1 MDYYK
6 LLDFATDLGYELSKC
21 GAETYRV
28 EESITRILTAYN
40 VESEV
45 FAIPNCIIVSIT
57 SPEGHPLTYMRR
69 IGFHGNDLDGVAL
82 FTGLSRRI
90 CAEKPDPEEAMV
102 LLEETRRSRN
112 QHHWAVIL
120 LGYFLAS
127 GGFSVFFGGNLLD
140 GLAGGLAGLVV
151 GLFQMFM
158 DRLKTNAFFQTLLSA
173 IPLAL
178 IPYALGAAGI
188 IQNPDAS
195 VIGTVMVL
203 IPGLLF
209 TNAMRD
215 IIFGDTNS
223 GVNRII
229 QVLLIAIAIACGTAV
244 AWSAASSLWGTPVS
258 SSMLDHS
265 LFIECIACGVGA
277 VGFCF
282 LFNIHNLGILF
293 CTTGGILTWI
303 VHCLLIQA
311 GIPEMGAVLLASI
324 FAAIYAEV
332 MARRR
337 KCPAIGYLIL
347 GLISLI
353 PGASLYYTISHIL
366 KSEMSAFADRGL
378 KTIAIAG
385 LMAAGILLVSTSVRM
400 MNEGKKHRMERK
412 KKLP

>member
-28 EESITRILTAYN
+28 EESVTRILTAYE

-45 FAIPNCIIVSIT
+45 FAIPNCLIVSIT

-69 IGFHGNDLDGVAL
+69 IGFHGNDLDGVTL
-82 FTGLSRRI
+82 FTSLSRRI
-90 CAEKPDPEEAMV
+90 CAEKPDPEEAMQ

-112 QHHWAVIL
+112 QHHWAIVL
-120 LGYFLAS
+120 LGYMLAS
-127 GGFSVFFGGNLLD
+127 SAFSVFFGGNLMD
-140 GLAGGLAGLVV
+140 GLAGGIAGLVV
-151 GLFQMFM
+151 GLLQLFM
-158 DRLKTNAFFQTLLSA
+158 DRLKTNTFFQTLLSA

-178 IPYALGAAGI
+178 IPYGMGAAGI
-188 IQNPDAS
+188 ITNPDAA

-223 GVNRII
+223 GVNRIM
-229 QVLLIAIAIACGTAV
+229 QVLLIAIAIACGTGV
-244 AWSAASSLWGTPVS
+244 AWSMADRFWGAPVS
-258 SSMLDHS
+258 VAMINHS
-265 LFIECIACGVGA
+265 LFIQCLACLFGA

-282 LFNIHNLGILF
+282 LFNIHRLGILF
-293 CTTGGILTWI
+293 CTIGGILTWV
-303 VHCLLIQA
+303 VHCVAMMLGA
-311 GIPEMGAVLLASI
+311 EEMAAVLIASI
-324 FAAIYAEV
+324 FAATYAEI

-337 KCPAIGYLIL
+337 KCPAIGYLII

-353 PGASLYYTISHIL
+353 PGSSLYYTINFAIQGQ
-366 KSEMSAFADRGL
+366 MSQFADRGMR
-378 KTIAIAG
+378 TIAIAG

-400 MNEGKKHRMERK
+400 SNEWKKHKLKHK
-412 KKLP
+412 KSK

>member
-1 MDYYK
+1 MDYYR

-28 EESITRILTAYN
+28 EESVTRILTAYG

-45 FAIPNCIIVSIT
+45 FAIPNCLIVSIT
-57 SPEGHPLTYMRR
+57 SPDGHPLTYMRR
-69 IGFHGNDLDGVAL
+69 IGFHGNDLDGVSL
-82 FTGLSRRI
+82 FTALSRRV
-90 CAEKPDPEEAMV
+90 CAEKPDPEEAMA
-102 LLEETRRSRN
+102 LLEQTRCSRN

-120 LGYFLAS
+120 LGYFLAA

-140 GLAGGLAGLVV
+140 GLAGGLAGMVV
-151 GLFQMFM
+151 GVFQMFM

-178 IPYALGAAGI
+178 IPYGLGALGL
-188 IQNPDAS
+188 IQNPDAA

-229 QVLLIAIAIACGTAV
+229 QVLLIAIAIACGTGV
-244 AWSAASSLWGTPVS
+244 AWFIASQLWGAPVS
-258 SSMLDHS
+258 VAMADHN
-265 LFIECIACGVGA
+265 LLIQCLACGCGA

-282 LFNIHNLGILF
+282 LFNIHNLGIAF
-293 CTTGGILTWI
+293 CATGGVLTWI
-303 VHCLLIQA
+303 VHCISIMLGAAEL
-311 GIPEMGAVLLASI
+311 PAVLIASI

-353 PGASLYYTISHIL
+353 PGASLYYTISHII
-366 KSEMSAFADRGL
+366 KGEMAAFADRGL

-400 MNEGKKHRMERK
+400 INEGKKHRMEKK

>member
-28 EESITRILTAYN
+28 EESITRILTSYG

-45 FAIPNCIIVSIT
+45 FAIPNCLIVSIT

-69 IGFHGNDLDGVAL
+69 IGFHGNDLDGVTL
-82 FTGLSRRI
+82 FTSLSRRI

-102 LLEETRRSRN
+102 LLEQTRRSRN

-120 LGYFLAS
+120 LGYILAS
-127 GGFSVFFGGNLLD
+127 GGFTLFFGGNLMD
-140 GLAGGLAGLVV
+140 CFAGGLAGLSV
-151 GLFQMFM
+151 GLLQMFM

-178 IPYALGAAGI
+178 IPYALSAAGVI
-188 IQNPDAS
+188 TTPDAA

-229 QVLLIAIAIACGTAV
+229 QVLLIAIAIACGTGV
-244 AWSAASSLWGTPVS
+244 AWSMAANLWGPPTSAP
-258 SSMLDHS
+258 MIDHP
-265 LFIECIACGVGA
+265 LLIECLGCMIGA
-277 VGFCF
+277 IGFCF
-282 LFNIHNLGILF
+282 LFNIHQLGIVF
-293 CTTGGILTWI
+293 CTVGGILTWI
-303 VHCLLIQA
+303 IHCLAVML
-311 GIPEMGAVLLASI
+311 GLDEMGAVLVASI
-324 FAAIYAEV
+324 FAAVYAEI

-353 PGASLYYTISHIL
+353 PGSSLYYTINHL
-366 KSEMSAFADRGL
+366 LQKEMTQFTERGL
-378 KTIAIAG
+378 KTVAIAG

-400 MNEGKKHRMERK
+400 INEGKKHRLERK
-412 KKLP
+412 QRLP

>member
-82 FTGLSRRI
+82 FTNLSRRI
-90 CAEKPDPEEAMV
+90 CVELPDPEEAMV
-102 LLEETRRSRN
+102 LLEQTRQSRN

-120 LGYFLAS
+120 LGYFLAA
-127 GGFSVFFGGNLLD
+127 GGFSVFFGGNLMD
-140 GLAGGLAGLVV
+140 GLAGGLAGIVV

-178 IPYALGAAGI
+178 IPYGLGALGV
-188 IQNPDAS
+188 IQNPDAA

-229 QVLLIAIAIACGTAV
+229 QVLLIAIAIACGTGV
-244 AWSAASSLWGTPVS
+244 AWFVASQLWGAPVS
-258 SSMLDHS
+258 IAMQDHT
-265 LFIECIACGVGA
+265 LFIECIACMFGA
-277 VGFCF
+277 MGFCF
-282 LFNIHNLGILF
+282 LFNIHNLGIVF
-293 CTTGGILTWI
+293 CTTGGVLTWI
-303 VHCLLIQA
+303 VHCVAILLGA
-311 GIPEMGAVLLASI
+311 AELPAVLIASI
-324 FAAIYAEV
+324 FAAIYAEI

-353 PGASLYYTISHIL
+353 PGASLYYTINHII
-366 KSEMSAFADRGL
+366 KGEMSAFADRGL
-378 KTIAIAG
+378 RTIAIAG

-400 MNEGKKHRMERK
+400 INEGKKHRMEQK

>member
-28 EESITRILTAYN
+28 EESVTRILTAYE

-45 FAIPNCIIVSIT
+45 FAIPNCLIVSIT

-69 IGFHGNDLDGVAL
+69 IGFHGNDLDGVTL
-82 FTGLSRRI
+82 FTSLSRRI
-90 CAEKPDPEEAMV
+90 CAEKPDPEEAMA
-102 LLEETRRSRN
+102 LLEQTRRSRN
-112 QHHWAVIL
+112 QHHWAVVL

-127 GGFSVFFGGNLLD
+127 SAFSVFFGGNLMD

-151 GLFQMFM
+151 GILQLFM
-158 DRLKTNAFFQTLLSA
+158 DRLKTNTFFQTLLSA

-178 IPYALGAAGI
+178 IPYGLGALGVI
-188 IQNPDAS
+188 TNPDAA

-229 QVLLIAIAIACGTAV
+229 QVLLIAIAIACGTGV
-244 AWSAASSLWGTPVS
+244 AWRIADSLWGAPISVA
-258 SSMLDHS
+258 MIDHS
-265 LFIECIACGVGA
+265 LFIECLACLFGA
-277 VGFCF
+277 AGFCF
-282 LFNIHNLGILF
+282 LFNIHRLGILF

-303 VHCLLIQA
+303 VHCIAMML
-311 GIPEMGAVLLASI
+311 GVPEMAAVLIASI
-324 FAAIYAEV
+324 FAAIYAEI

-337 KCPAIGYLIL
+337 KCPAIGYLII

-353 PGASLYYTISHIL
+353 PGSSLYYTINHAIQGQ
-366 KSEMSAFADRGL
+366 MSQFADRGMR
-378 KTIAIAG
+378 TIAIAG

-400 MNEGKKHRMERK
+400 SNEWKKH
-412 KKLP
+412 KLKHQKVK

>member
-28 EESITRILTAYN
+28 EESVTRILDSYG

-45 FAIPNCIIVSIT
+45 FAIPNCLIVSIT

-69 IGFHGNDLDGVAL
+69 IGFHGNDLDGVTL
-82 FTGLSRRI
+82 FTSLSRRI
-90 CAEKPDPEEAMV
+90 CAERPDPEEAMI
-102 LLEETRRSRN
+102 LLEQTRRSRN

-120 LGYFLAS
+120 LGYCLAS
-127 GGFSVFFGGNLLD
+127 GGFTLFFGGNLMD
-140 GLAGGLAGLVV
+140 CFAGGLAGFTV
-151 GLFQMFM
+151 GLLQMFM
-158 DRLKTNAFFQTLLSA
+158 DRLKTNTFFQTLLSA

-178 IPYALGAAGI
+178 IPYALSAFGVI
-188 IQNPDAS
+188 TTPDAA

-229 QVLLIAIAIACGTAV
+229 QVLLIAIAIACGTGV
-244 AWSAASSLWGTPVS
+244 AWSVASRLWGAPVS
-258 SSMLDHS
+258 APMIDHT
-265 LFIECIACGVGA
+265 LLIECLGCMIGA
-277 VGFCF
+277 MGFCF
-282 LFNIHNLGILF
+282 LFNIHRLGILF
-293 CTTGGILTWI
+293 CTAGGILTWI
-303 VHCLLIQA
+303 VHCVAITLGLD
-311 GIPEMGAVLLASI
+311 EMAAVLVASI
-324 FAAIYAEV
+324 FAAIYAEI

-353 PGASLYYTISHIL
+353 PGSSLYYTINYAVQGQ
-366 KSEMSAFADRGL
+366 MNQFADRGM

-400 MNEGKKHRMERK
+400 MNEGKKHRMNK
-412 KKLP
+412 KQRLP